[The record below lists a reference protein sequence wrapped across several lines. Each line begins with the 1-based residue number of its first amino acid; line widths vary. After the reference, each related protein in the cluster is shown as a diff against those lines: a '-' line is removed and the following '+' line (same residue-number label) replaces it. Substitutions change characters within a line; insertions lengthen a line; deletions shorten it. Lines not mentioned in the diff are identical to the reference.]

1 MEKLWFVP
9 DSNAYNKMSY
19 YVFILTYKQRDMNLF
34 FTLSNAEVNN
44 PHLHPL
50 VKPMWGQDPGIRAAT
65 QGPDPGGARGGP
77 PSFLPSRQPIK
88 SIIIENRARVT
99 LPWSIVAIVAHILNN
114 NDKQI
119 PPPEHKTL
127 A

>member
-50 VKPMWGQDPGIRAAT
+50 VKPWGQDPGIRAAT
-65 QGPDPGGARGGP
+65 QGPDPRGPRGGP
-77 PSFLPSRQPIK
+77 LGFLPSREPIQ
-88 SIIIENRARVT
+88 SVIIENRPRVA
-99 LPWSIVAIVAHILNN
+99 LPWPIPALVAHTRTNPVQ
-114 NDKQI
+114 QI
-119 PPPEHKTL
+119 PPPEHKAL